1 MNTPLKELMDE
12 HHVNQTAL
20 ADAIG
25 VSRQSVKKWLDGNT
39 ITYPNLQKLSSY
51 FGATVPQLTG
61 DEALPQYC
69 EVERASQPEKEGWTR
84 VPVLDIDGSCGY
96 GADTGEAFVVG
107 AVDFSD
113 AFLRALPGVTG
124 ITQFEIVH
132 ATGDSMEPTIN
143 NRGWCVVDRNQ
154 PSIRTD
160 GIYCIQAQN
169 QIFLKRVQRGL
180 DGSVTL
186 ISDNPRYAP
195 YHLPTEALASTRII
209 GRVVYIFNG
218 HNA

>member
-1 MNTPLKELMDE
+1 MRTQLKELMAE
-12 HHVNQTAL
+12 HHVNQTEL
-20 ADAIG
+20 AKAIG
-25 VSRQSVKKWLDGNT
+25 VTRQSIKKWLDGHT
-39 ITYPNLQKLSSY
+39 ITYPKLQKLSSY
-51 FGATVPQLTG
+51 FGVTMAQLTG
-61 DEALPQYC
+61 EEALPQYR
-69 EVERASQPEKEGWTR
+69 EVERASQAEKEGWTR

-96 GADTGEAFVVG
+96 GSDAGDAVAVG

-124 ITQFEIVH
+124 ITRLEIIH

-154 PSIRTD
+154 ASIRTD

-169 QIFLKRVQRGL
+169 QIFLKRVQREL

-195 YHLPTEALASTRII
+195 YHLPAEALASTRVI

>member
-51 FGATVPQLTG
+51 FGVTVPQLTG

-69 EVERASQPEKEGWTR
+69 EVERASQPKKEGWTR

-96 GADTGEAFVVG
+96 GADTGEASSLGRSTSPTLFYVRSRG
-107 AVDFSD
+107 
-113 AFLRALPGVTG
+113 LPGSRSLRSSTPPG
-124 ITQFEIVH
+124 TRWSRQ
-132 ATGDSMEPTIN
+132 
-143 NRGWCVVDRNQ
+143 
-154 PSIRTD
+154 SIIE
-160 GIYCIQAQN
+160 GGA
-169 QIFLKRVQRGL
+169 
-180 DGSVTL
+180 
-186 ISDNPRYAP
+186 
-195 YHLPTEALASTRII
+195 
-209 GRVVYIFNG
+209 
-218 HNA
+218 